1 MNKIIGILVFA
12 TMFMIAPASAAVDF
26 SDLTDLVNATMTV
39 INAFVENGSTLV
51 GFIVL
56 VVELALVT
64 VIGSFISMI
73 LMKIIKKL
81 DNKMN

>member
-1 MNKIIGILVFA
+1 
-12 TMFMIAPASAAVDF
+12 MFMIAPASAVVDF
-26 SDLTDLVNATMTV
+26 SDLTDLVNATMSV
-39 INAFVENGSTLV
+39 ITAFVENGSTLV

-81 DNKMN
+81 DTKMN

>member
-1 MNKIIGILVFA
+1 MLVMLVGA
-12 TMFMIAPASAAVDF
+12 MFGVPTASAVVDF

-56 VVELALVT
+56 VIELALVV
-64 VIGSFISMI
+64 VIGSFISAI